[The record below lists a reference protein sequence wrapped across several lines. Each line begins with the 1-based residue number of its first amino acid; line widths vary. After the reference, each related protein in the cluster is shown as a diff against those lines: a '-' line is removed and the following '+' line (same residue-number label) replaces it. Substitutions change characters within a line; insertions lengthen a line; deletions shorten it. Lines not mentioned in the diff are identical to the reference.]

1 MSGTPSANCPVSV
14 LLVDDQ
20 AIIGEA
26 VRRMLAPHGD
36 LALRFVQDPRKAVD
50 EAVAARPTVILQD
63 LVMPEVDGLDLVDAY
78 RRRPELSEVP
88 IVVLSSKEEA
98 VTKAEAFA
106 RGANDYLVKLPDP
119 VELVARLR
127 HHSRGYIAQL
137 ERNAAMEE
145 VRGMERS
152 LREKNL
158 KLDEMNR
165 RLAEANEDLAD
176 DARAQ
181 RERLAGLTRL
191 GAQLSDIQDVD
202 VLVER
207 VLEDARRF
215 IDADAAV
222 LLRRESAAGGDVLA
236 IAEVT
241 VDGPARAAAGG
252 TVPLRIAGLCGRVAM
267 TGDTV
272 RSEDPAAVGLEPAVV
287 GAIAGPLG
295 SEVRT
300 LLAEPLR
307 TASGATLGV
316 ILLANARPGAERN
329 GPGFTE
335 GDERLLRHFA
345 AMATVGLERAQMTR
359 SILMRMVGMAE
370 LRDPSETGLHVQRV
384 AAYSLIVFDEW
395 ARRRGLPADEATRM
409 RDRLRIAAVLHDVGK
424 VGIPDAI
431 LKKPGKL
438 EPDERREMERHT
450 EIGAGLFGQFRSD
463 LDAAA
468 AEVALN
474 HHERWDGAGYP
485 GVDDGQGGR
494 RGKQGDEIPLFAR
507 IVGLVDVYDALSSRR
522 SYKEP
527 WPPERIEGLL
537 REERGKHFEPELVDI
552 FLAKLPEIRRA
563 GERLGMAG

>member
-1 MSGTPSANCPVSV
+1 MSPATARPLHVSV

-20 AIIGEA
+20 AFIGEA
-26 VRRMLAPHGD
+26 VRRMLASHD
-36 LALRFVQDPRKAVD
+36 DVTYRFVPDARKAVD
-50 EAVAARPTVILQD
+50 EAVAMRPTVILQD
-63 LVMPEVDGLDLVDAY
+63 LVMPEVEGLDLVDAY
-78 RRRPELSEVP
+78 RRRPELAEVP

-119 VELVARLR
+119 IELIARLR
-127 HHSRGYIAQL
+127 HHSRGYVAQL

-165 RLAEANEDLAD
+165 RLSEANEDLAD

-181 RERLAGLTRL
+181 RERLAALTRL

-207 VLEDARRF
+207 VLDDARRF
-215 IDADAAV
+215 IDAEAAM
-222 LLRRESAAGGDVLA
+222 LLRKRSSPGGETLA
-236 IAEVT
+236 IAEIALES
-241 VDGPARAAAGG
+241 GARVEAAGSLPISV
-252 TVPLRIAGLCGRVAM
+252 TGLCGRVAI

-272 RSEDPAAVGLEPAVV
+272 RVEDASGLEPAVAE
-287 GAIAGPLG
+287 AIASPG
-295 SEVRT
+295 S
-300 LLAEPLR
+300 LLIEPLR

-316 ILLANARPGAERN
+316 ILLANARPGGER
-329 GPGFTE
+329 PGLAFTE

-345 AMATVGLERAQMTR
+345 SMATVGLERAQLTR

-370 LRDPSETGLHVQRV
+370 LRDPTETGLHVQRV
-384 AAYSLIVFDEW
+384 AAYSLIVFDAW
-395 ARRRGLPADEATRM
+395 ARRQKLPPDEATRL

-494 RGKQGDEIPLFAR
+494 RGKKGEEIPLFAR

-527 WPPERIEGLL
+527 WEPARIEGLL
-537 REERGKHFEPELVDI
+537 REERGKHFDPELVDL
-552 FLAKLPEIRRA
+552 FLERLPEIRAA
-563 GERLGMAG
+563 GKRLGAEG

>member
-1 MSGTPSANCPVSV
+1 VNAPNAASAPPLHVSV

-26 VRRMLAPHGD
+26 VRRMLASHGD
-36 LALRFVQDPRKAVD
+36 VTYRFVSDPRKAVD
-50 EAVAARPTVILQD
+50 EAVAMRPTVILQD

-78 RRRPELSEVP
+78 RRQGELAEVP

-119 VELVARLR
+119 IELIARLR
-127 HHSRGYIAQL
+127 HHSRGYVAQL

-158 KLDEMNR
+158 QLDEMNR
-165 RLAEANEDLAD
+165 RLSEANEDLAD

-181 RERLAGLTRL
+181 RERLAALTRL

-207 VLEDARRF
+207 VLDDARRF
-215 IDADAAV
+215 IDAGAAV
-222 LLRRESAAGGDVLA
+222 LLRKRSGAGGETLA
-236 IAEVT
+236 IAEIAREDGVR
-241 VDGPARAAAGG
+241 VDAAGSLPVSV
-252 TVPLRIAGLCGRVAM
+252 TGLCGRVAI

-272 RSEDPAAVGLEPAVV
+272 RVEDAAGLEPAVAAAIV
-287 GAIAGPLG
+287 GAGEAG
-295 SEVRT
+295 VRSV
-300 LLAEPLR
+300 LIEPLR
-307 TASGATLGV
+307 TAGGATLGV
-316 ILLANARPGAERN
+316 ILLADARPGGERP

-345 AMATVGLERAQMTR
+345 SMATVGLERAQLTR

-370 LRDPSETGLHVQRV
+370 LRDPTETGQHVQRV
-384 AAYSLIVFDEW
+384 AAYALIVFDAW
-395 ARRRGLPADEATRM
+395 ARRRNLTPDETTRM

-474 HHERWDGAGYP
+474 HHER
-485 GVDDGQGGR
+485 
-494 RGKQGDEIPLFAR
+494 
-507 IVGLVDVYDALSSRR
+507 
-522 SYKEP
+522 
-527 WPPERIEGLL
+527 
-537 REERGKHFEPELVDI
+537 
-552 FLAKLPEIRRA
+552 
-563 GERLGMAG
+563 